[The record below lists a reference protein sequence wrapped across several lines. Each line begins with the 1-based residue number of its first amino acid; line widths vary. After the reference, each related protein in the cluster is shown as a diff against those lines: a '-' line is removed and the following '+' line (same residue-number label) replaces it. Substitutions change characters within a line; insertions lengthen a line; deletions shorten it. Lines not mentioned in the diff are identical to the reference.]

1 MSCIGIKFLL
11 VCLCVGGGR
20 TSSWGSKVVNYS
32 LFENEIESARDFRV
46 RQSPVLVVVAEM
58 VVFRGSRAKH
68 QYARRLYPH
77 DVLR

>member
-32 LFENEIESARDFRV
+32 LFENELNLRV
-46 RQSPVLVVVAEM
+46 ILEFA
-58 VVFRGSRAKH
+58 SR
-68 QYARRLYPH
+68 RCWW
-77 DVLR
+77 